1 MTSRIQRALQSD
13 TRGAMMVMSL
23 FVGLLLIGALYYIL
37 GVGDAL
43 LYRRVMQD
51 GADAGAFAASVV
63 AAKGM
68 NLHALLNVVMAVT
81 AGILLVIRSVEV
93 LLEIVLAILSGLAA
107 SVVLA
112 AKALP
117 LIAAITPAE
126 AAVEK
131 IGDAVEQFVRIA
143 HDALDV
149 AHHAV
154 QRGYPL
160 LAEARAV
167 DVMAFQGAY
176 DPPVAAGFVVPLLG
190 PKLPQGDH
198 GLPIEKHDID
208 VLCDRAANA
217 LGNRLSNV
225 RSKVP
230 RWLFKFLGGVV
241 AKALRLGK
249 RRTCADDVVESPRVV
264 IANRSDG
271 SPVWLGHE
279 EFQYRGYTVGRDPHG
294 GHWQTGERGIRV
306 AQGGRPAGRNSSYKA
321 HAVGRIG
328 LAQSEYYFAGTE
340 DRSEWLWKQRWRARL
355 RRFRVS
361 REWVPSGITSAC
373 SAARGGAFAGG
384 LTAICD
390 LARDFSL
397 NAVSAH

>member
-1 MTSRIQRALQSD
+1 MNPSGRHSILCD
-13 TRGAMMVMSL
+13 DRGAMMLMSL
-23 FVGLLLIGALYYIL
+23 FLGLLLIGTLYYIL

-51 GADAGAFAASVV
+51 GADAGAFAASVI

-81 AGILLVIRSVEV
+81 AGVLLVIRSVEV
-93 LLEIVLAILSGLAA
+93 LLEIVLAILGGLAA
-107 SVVLA
+107 SIVLA
-112 AKALP
+112 PKALP

-167 DVMAFQGAY
+167 DMMAFQDVY
-176 DPPVAAGFVVPLLG
+176 DPPVSAGFVVPLFG
-190 PKLPQGDH
+190 PSLPDGGR
-198 GLPIEKHDID
+198 GLPVEEADIGT
-208 VLCDRAANA
+208 LCDRAANA
-217 LGNRLSNV
+217 LGDRLSNV
-225 RSKVP
+225 SSRVP
-230 RWLFKFLGGVV
+230 RWLLKFLGGVV

-249 RRTCADDVVESPRVV
+249 RRTCAEDIVESPRGVV
-264 IANRSDG
+264 ARRSDG
-271 SPVWLGHE
+271 TQVWLGHE
-279 EFQYRGYTVGRDPHG
+279 EFQYRGYAIGGDPHRR
-294 GHWQTGERGIRV
+294 HWKTGERGIRV
-306 AQGGRPAGRNSSYKA
+306 AQGGRTQGRNGSYEA

-328 LAQSEYYFAGTE
+328 LAQAEYYFDGRE
-340 DRSEWLWKQRWRARL
+340 DRAEWLWKQRWRARL
-355 RRFRVS
+355 RRFRIS
-361 REWVPSGITSAC
+361 RSWVPSGISGAC
-373 SAARGGAFAGG
+373 SAAGGRVSAGG
-384 LTAICD
+384 LAAVCD
-390 LARDFSL
+390 VVRDFSI
-397 NAVSAH
+397 NAISAH